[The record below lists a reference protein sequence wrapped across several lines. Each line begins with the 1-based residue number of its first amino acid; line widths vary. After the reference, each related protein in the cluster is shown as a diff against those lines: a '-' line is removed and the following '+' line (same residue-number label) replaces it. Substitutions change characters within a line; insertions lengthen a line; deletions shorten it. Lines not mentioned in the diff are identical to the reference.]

1 MYNAKEIQAIVSGQD
16 PDEVRYNEKA
26 VQDLRRFQE
35 KIQAMGFPP
44 VKFRKLNGI
53 LNALEMQIED
63 FEYDIKVVQY
73 LGNALIRLAEIHGS
87 KQQGIVVSK
96 GLKQFISKLSG
107 QKPGQGFGK

>member
-1 MYNAKEIQAIVSGQD
+1 M
-16 PDEVRYNEKA
+16 YNEKA
-26 VQDLRRFQE
+26 VQDLRQVE
-35 KIQAMGFPP
+35 ENIKAMGLPL

-87 KQQGIVVSK
+87 KQQGIVVSRVFK
-96 GLKQFISKLSG
+96 KFMGKLSG